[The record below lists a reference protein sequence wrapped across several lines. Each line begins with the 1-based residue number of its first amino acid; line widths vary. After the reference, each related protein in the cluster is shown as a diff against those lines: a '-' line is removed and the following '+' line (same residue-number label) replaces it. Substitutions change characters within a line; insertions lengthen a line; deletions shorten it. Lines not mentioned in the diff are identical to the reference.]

1 MSLRNY
7 TVVATWLLIG
17 LFSVACGET
26 QGHSSA
32 FTDNGTRI
40 GGDSDGDGDLD
51 QTGADYFLELVGDDH
66 LEVMLGDSVDVVTRL
81 TDRDGNAV
89 ENQSISYEIWNS
101 PADPDIRLEALAIF
115 VDDDGYASNRLN
127 VGGSIGAITVRAS
140 HHWVDDPVELT
151 VDVSAPPVGD
161 LQISVTHAEQ
171 HLMEL
176 GAFDVRTWKTSHV
189 PCQMVPPYSL
199 PANAPID
206 EAHLPTLFDQA
217 VFHEYDSM
225 ETYTVAV
232 MGHGSHGQISA
243 KGCVEGIELIPD
255 DTVHVEVPMELLP
268 LSPTGEYDVISY
280 WDFREA
286 LASTGGVGSTI
297 VELLEWVANPAG
309 MIAEYLM
316 DEFIGPWF
324 CDDWGESWYNWYD
337 DSNSCLA
344 FRAYEASYDP
354 TQTLEDFV
362 NDQVINQIGILSDL
376 QEIGEDLRD
385 TVANMKVESILTIDN
400 KAFGEGELSGHDSW
414 RAIYFYWTRNC
425 GPNDPPDCGEIR
437 IGLND
442 TSEFGVMEAD
452 WDGRLFDYNQLEID
466 PHDMTLPYG
475 QLITYILNQHM
486 LPWLTNGNA
495 NNLGEAF
502 EYLLCNNIGD
512 FTLAGYTIDAS
523 TLQGFC
529 STAFNLAG
537 FAADIYLSN
546 LTYSIDLFI
555 SGVGTMV
562 DLESNAIV
570 DVIEEGF
577 FLGEFIDEDG
587 NSTDMHSEFTAERR
601 N

>member
-7 TVVATWLLIG
+7 TVLATWLLIG
-17 LFSVACGET
+17 LFSIACGET

-32 FTDNGTRI
+32 FTDNGTRT
-40 GGDSDGDGDLD
+40 GGDADGDGDHE

-66 LEVMLGDSVDVVTRL
+66 QEVMLGDSVDVVTRL

-127 VGGSIGAITVRAS
+127 VGGTIGTITVRAS

-151 VDVSAPPVGD
+151 VDISAPPVGD
-161 LQISVTHAEQ
+161 LQVSVIHDEQ

-217 VFHEYDSM
+217 IFHEYDSM

-243 KGCVEGIELIPD
+243 KGCVEGVELIPD

-286 LASTGGVGSTI
+286 LASTGDVGSTI
-297 VELLEWVANPAG
+297 VELLEWVANPGGMMAG
-309 MIAEYLM
+309 YMIDWAVDYVCDNYGTTECLLAAGAGSSYEDDLA
-316 DEFIGPWF
+316 EFI
-324 CDDWGESWYNWYD
+324 
-337 DSNSCLA
+337 
-344 FRAYEASYDP
+344 
-354 TQTLEDFV
+354 
-362 NDQVINQIGILSDL
+362 NDQVASVGFLSEI
-376 QEIGEDLRD
+376 QQIGEDLRN

-414 RAIYFYWTRNC
+414 RAMYFYWTRSC
-425 GPNDPPDCGEIR
+425 DPVNDPPDCGEIR

-475 QLITYILNQHM
+475 QLITYILNQHII
-486 LPWLTNGNA
+486 PTVTNGNA
-495 NNLGEAF
+495 NNLGSAVDYF
-502 EYLLCNNIGD
+502 LCSNIDD
-512 FTLAGYTIDAS
+512 FSVWGVNVP
-523 TLQGFC
+523 LQSVC
-529 STAFNLAG
+529 STAVNVLG
-537 FAADIYLSN
+537 FAADSYLNN

-577 FLGEFIDEDG
+577 FLGELYDEDG